1 MIGGNIYA
9 DVFVAALIFFLF
21 FSFLFFSFLFLSF
34 SFIVEYHPV
43 IHQNLT
49 TAGSYNC
56 STFSDHIYQ
65 MHKVFVESYKWPV
78 FTNLYVDPETL
89 PNCLIYICAL
99 FQKQKL
105 FYIFTQLLKSWS
117 TLSSSCTILRPI
129 YSRQYIMHHHHH
141 MIWNKICMIERKTQ
155 HIFKRRYT
163 WAWNSSSVVQ
173 DKHCMHACVAIIY
186 W

>member
-1 MIGGNIYA
+1 MRCDDLRLHIYTYT
-9 DVFVAALIFFLF
+9 DVFVGG
-21 FSFLFFSFLFLSF
+21 FSFLSLSSQQLVHTIAQPSLIIYTRCIKSLLNHINDLFSQTY
-34 SFIVEYHPV
+34 I
-43 IHQNLT
+43 
-49 TAGSYNC
+49 
-56 STFSDHIYQ
+56 
-65 MHKVFVESYKWPV
+65 
-78 FTNLYVDPETL
+78 YVDPETL

-155 HIFKRRYT
+155 HICKRRYT